1 MRSVLKKYS
10 ILYLENKLT
19 QVSLVTY
26 SVLSVTG
33 WSNKYRLLS
42 GYKLLALVFPG
53 TWVLLGVKAVKTVQA
68 IKAGALEGIDFL
80 PLSAVAVFT
89 APTTTRAGVA

>member
-53 TWVLLGVKAVKTVQA
+53 TWVLLCVEAVKTVQA
-68 IKAGALEGIDFL
+68 IKAGGLEGIETFCLSLLWQFL
-80 PLSAVAVFT
+80 LLLL
-89 APTTTRAGVA
+89 